1 MNNPPRNELR
11 GFGSWEPPTS
21 AALGTIGPKGLPLQI
36 DASPRNELR
45 GSNSWE
51 PPTRSASSGQAS
63 AGGVGYT
70 MACETT
76 L

>member
-11 GFGSWEPPTS
+11 G
-21 AALGTIGPKGLPLQI
+21 
-36 DASPRNELR
+36 
-45 GSNSWE
+45 SNPQE
-51 PPTRSASSGQAS
+51 PPTRSASSGHAS
-63 AGGVGYT
+63 VGGVGYT

>member
-21 AALGTIGPKGLPLQI
+21 V
-36 DASPRNELR
+36 
-45 GSNSWE
+45 
-51 PPTRSASSGQAS
+51 
-63 AGGVGYT
+63 GGVGYT

>member
-1 MNNPPRNELR
+1 MNNPPRNKLR

-21 AALGTIGPKGLPLQI
+21 VALGTSGPKGLPLQI
-36 DASPRNELR
+36 DAGPRNELR
-45 GSNSWE
+45 GSHSWE
-51 PPTRSASSGQAS
+51 PPTSV
-63 AGGVGYT
+63 GGIGYA